1 MSRTTARESETPSLT
16 GLPRATI
23 HQLRTPLT
31 AIRGYAQLLSRGVRD
46 PEQQQRACQTILRE
60 SDRLAQMLDQLSR
73 SAEVRLGS
81 LEQRPALLELGDL
94 ARSAVNGAARRWP
107 EHRFSLRDEAPVWV
121 YADPQQ
127 LAAVLGHLLDNAAAF
142 SEPGS
147 EVETTVASRQDQAEV
162 RVCDEGIGIPADELE
177 QIFECFVRAS
187 NASQAGPSRSLGLG
201 VSLYLARAA
210 AELAGGRVWAENNAR
225 QGATFHLELPLAR

>member
-1 MSRTTARESETPSLT
+1 MSRTPTRETDTPPLT

-60 SDRLAQMLDQLSR
+60 SDRLAQMLDLLSR
-73 SAEVRLGS
+73 ASEVKLGS

-107 EHRFSLRDEAPVWV
+107 KHDFALRNEEPVWV

-127 LAAVLGHLLDNAAAF
+127 MAAVLGYLLDNAATF

-147 EVETTVASRQDQAEV
+147 AVETTVVLQNDSARV
-162 RVCDEGIGIPADELE
+162 RICDEGIGVPPNELE
-177 QIFECFVRAS
+177 RVFECFARAS
-187 NASQAGPSRSLGLG
+187 NASQAGASHSLGLG
-201 VSLYLARAA
+201 VGLFLARAL
-210 AELAGGRVWAENNAR
+210 AELPGGRLWAENNSR
-225 QGATFHLELPLAR
+225 RGATFQFELPLAR